1 MLTRGHMESI
11 PPDLVKSL
19 NELGLSTKEA
29 VVYAALVLYDNAE
42 AKDLIEYLSLSKPSV
57 YEALDRLSNVGLAVK
72 RISKPAR
79 YSPVSPHLAIDLIL
93 DSHRKAADR
102 ALAELE
108 KLEHLKV
115 GTEKEEAL
123 WTIYGDKSTE
133 YKIRDLFR
141 KAKKEIRCMIGE
153 RYLSCLENIRIKDI
167 GLQLLV
173 ISDKAGLEQKLKEQ
187 FPGKNASIRVI
198 PPATFSTPPPFAP
211 PEFKE
216 MQNLMTV
223 ENILEL
229 IVDNEELLM
238 VPPFI
243 TNAISVLNTRNK
255 GAVLQIKMMNQMNWK
270 RFIEGDE
277 FPCPPQ
283 PAPRKKR

>member
-1 MLTRGHMESI
+1 MESVS
-11 PPDLVKSL
+11 PDLVKAL
-19 NELGLSTKEA
+19 NELGLSTTEA

-57 YEALDRLSNVGLAVK
+57 YEALDRLSDIGLAVK
-72 RISKPAR
+72 RVSKPAR

-93 DSHRKAADR
+93 GSHRKAADR

-108 KLEHLKV
+108 KLELLKV

-123 WTIYGDKSTE
+123 WTIYGEKSTE

-153 RYLSCLENIRIKDI
+153 RYLPCLENIHIKDI
-167 GLQLLV
+167 ALQLLV
-173 ISDKAGLEQKLKEQ
+173 ISEKPGLEQKLKGQ
-187 FPGKNASIRVI
+187 FPGKKASIRVI
-198 PPATFSTPPPFAP
+198 SPATFSTPPPFAP

-216 MQNLMTV
+216 MHKLMTV
-223 ENILEL
+223 ENTLEL
-229 IVDNEELLM
+229 IVDNEELLL

-243 TNAISVLNTRNK
+243 TNTISVLNTRNK
-255 GAVLQIKMMNQMNWK
+255 GAVLQIKMMNQMNWR
-270 RFIEGDE
+270 RFIEGE
-277 FPCPPQ
+277 NSSVSPQ
-283 PAPRKKR
+283 PPHQKKR